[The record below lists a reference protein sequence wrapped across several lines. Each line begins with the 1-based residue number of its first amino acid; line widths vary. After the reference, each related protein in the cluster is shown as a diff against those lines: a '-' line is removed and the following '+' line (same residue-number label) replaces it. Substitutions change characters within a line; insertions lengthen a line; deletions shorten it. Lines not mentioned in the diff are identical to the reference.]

1 MEQDIISYLEQFLN
15 TQYGELYTYTAS
27 TDDFIEIYATGKL
40 DKSARY
46 CLLRIGIDVNTEQ
59 IYLSNIFIPLDM
71 KHNGIGKK
79 MIYVVYTAA
88 KKYDYDVFVVQLTD
102 AFREQLLNRG
112 ALETEEDGTLQ
123 IIEGTNLF

>member
-1 MEQDIISYLEQFLN
+1 MEEGIISYLEQFLN

-40 DKSARY
+40 DESIRY
-46 CLLRIGIDVNTEQ
+46 CLIRIGIDVNTEQ
-59 IYLSNIFIPLDM
+59 IYLSNIFIPHDM
-71 KHNGIGKK
+71 KHKGIGEK

-88 KKYDYDVFVVQLTD
+88 KKYDYDVFLVQLTD
-102 AFREQLLNRG
+102 DFREELLNRG

-123 IIEGTNLF
+123 IVEEMNLF